1 MSRRPLLALLTAL
14 VGSAAPA
21 RDADRFRLDATS
33 PHFARVNWDSA
44 VASADANPDEYQ
56 AYCDV
61 VRHALRFPTAD
72 LLRAGDRLVTPRD
85 LLLPAGRDWQFR
97 LLAFDG
103 RLKKARRIQ
112 PPKPLVEEG
121 VADLYE
127 CWLFPARSDSPMCFL
142 AAELPPGLAPSLDYT
157 PARPVTVAGY
167 LFKRLHYES
176 REEDPANP
184 ARPLTRKAPLLIG
197 RSFALTDLPPTGP
210 SPGAWWTGFA
220 PGILA
225 VVGGLAAAAGGLTWW
240 FRRGDR
246 ATRRALDDRRAVNP
260 FES

>member
-1 MSRRPLLALLTAL
+1 MSRRLPLALLFAL

-21 RDADRFRLDATS
+21 QDADRFRLDPTR

-44 VASADANPDEYQ
+44 VASADANPDEYL
-56 AYCDV
+56 AYGEV
-61 VRHALRFPTAD
+61 VRHALQFPTAD
-72 LLRAGDRLVTPRD
+72 LIRAGDRTVTPRD
-85 LLLPAGRDWQFR
+85 LLTDTGRDFQFR

-112 PPKPLVEEG
+112 PPRPLVEAG
-121 VADLYE
+121 VVDLYE
-127 CWLFPARSDSPMCFL
+127 CWLFPARSDTPMCLL
-142 AAELPPGLAPSLDYT
+142 ATELPAGLAPSLDYD

-167 LFKRLHYES
+167 LFKRMHYES
-176 REEDPANP
+176 QEPDPANP
-184 ARPLTRKAPLLIG
+184 ARRLTRRAPLLIG
-197 RSFALTDLPPTGP
+197 RSFVLTDPPPADPAANNWLT
-210 SPGAWWTGFA
+210 AFL

-225 VVGGLAAAAGGLTWW
+225 VVGGVGLVAGGLSWW

-246 ATRRALDDRRAVNP
+246 ATRRALDARRAVNP

>member
-1 MSRRPLLALLTAL
+1 MSRRPLLAVLAVFL
-14 VGSAAPA
+14 GSAAPA
-21 RDADRFRLDATS
+21 QDADRFRLDATG

-61 VRHALRFPTAD
+61 VRHALQFPTAE
-72 LLRAGDRLVTPRD
+72 LIGAADRLVTPRD
-85 LLLPAGRDWQFR
+85 LLVPAGRDYQFK

-103 RLKKARRIQ
+103 RLKSARRIQ

-121 VADLYE
+121 VRDLYE
-127 CWLFPARSDSPMCFL
+127 CWLFPGRSDAPMCFL
-142 AAELPPGLAPSLDYT
+142 ATELPAGLAPSLDYT
-157 PARPVTVAGY
+157 PARQVTFAGY
-167 LFKRLHYES
+167 LFKRMHYES
-176 REEDPANP
+176 REPDPADP
-184 ARPLTRKAPLLIG
+184 TRRLTRKAPLLIG
-197 RSFALTDLPPTGP
+197 RSFVLADPPP
-210 SPGAWWTGFA
+210 ADPPADAWRTAFL

-225 VVGGLAAAAGGLTWW
+225 VVGGLAVAAGGLTWW

-246 ATRRALDDRRAVNP
+246 ATRRILDDRRAVNP